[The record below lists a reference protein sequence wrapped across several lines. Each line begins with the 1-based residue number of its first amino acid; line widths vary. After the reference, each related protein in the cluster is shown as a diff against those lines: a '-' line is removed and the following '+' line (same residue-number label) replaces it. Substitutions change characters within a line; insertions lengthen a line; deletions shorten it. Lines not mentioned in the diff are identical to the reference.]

1 MKFWI
6 TISVADDERVL
17 LYRDR
22 QLVRVLHS
30 GRYRL
35 FDPGQRYS
43 TETLSLRE
51 AGVKHGNLE
60 VLLTLD
66 IFRAEVQ
73 VETIGQEEVGIVRL
87 DGQIKAIL
95 EPGSQ
100 FVRWN
105 SNQNLTLEC
114 IDISSHYR
122 IAPALLAQ
130 LERAGVNGIGN
141 RKAWMQL
148 TVPEQTL
155 GQLFV
160 DGRLAE
166 TLPSGRYGFW
176 LYNRELNTQV
186 SDLKWQSVEISGQE
200 ILTRDRVSLRLNLNA
215 VYRFSDVV
223 KLLSQVKSP
232 GDYIYRRL
240 QLALREAVGTRT
252 LDELLADKNAIA
264 KTITKSVGEHLS
276 EMGFELEQ
284 VGVKDI
290 ILPGD
295 MKDILNQVVQA
306 QKTAEA
312 NLIRRREETAA
323 TRSLHNT
330 AKMIEGNPVLLRLKE
345 LEALEK
351 VADRIGHLTVY
362 GGLEGV
368 MNGLVSLTGAVKS
381 SNGQTTS

>member
-1 MKFWI
+1 MLFWT

-22 QLVRVLHS
+22 QLVRVLSS
-30 GRYRL
+30 GRHRL
-35 FDPGQRYS
+35 FDPGKRYS

-51 AGVKHGNLE
+51 IGVKHANLE
-60 VLLTLD
+60 VLLTLPC
-66 IFRAEVQ
+66 FRSQ
-73 VETIGQEEVGIVRL
+73 VNIQTVGLDQVGIVRL
-87 DGQIKAIL
+87 DGQIKAVL
-95 EPGSQ
+95 EPGAR
-100 FVRWN
+100 FVHWI
-105 SNQNLTLEC
+105 SDQNLTLEC
-114 IDISSHYR
+114 IDIASDYR
-122 IAPALLAQ
+122 IAPALLTQ
-130 LERAGVNGIGN
+130 LERAGVGTNST
-141 RKAWMQL
+141 RKAWAQL
-148 TVPEQTL
+148 TVAEQSL
-155 GQLFV
+155 GLLFV
-160 DGRLAE
+160 DGELAG
-166 TLPSGRYGFW
+166 TLKTGRYGFW
-176 LYNRELNTQV
+176 LFNREITTQV

-200 ILTRDRVSLRLNLNA
+200 ILTKDRVSLRLNLNA

-264 KTITKSVGEHLS
+264 KTITKAVSEHLH

-351 VADRIGHLTVY
+351 VAERIGNLTVY
-362 GGLEGV
+362 GGLDSV
-368 MNGLVSLTGAVKS
+368 MNGLVSLTGAIKRE
-381 SNGQTTS
+381 